1 MFVCVCVCVCV
12 CVHCLQDQIP
22 LTVLE
27 YLISEA

>member
-1 MFVCVCVCVCV
+1 MFVCVCVCV